1 MKSHKDQFLELL
13 NDVRNTFSED
23 NVTMEPRDVDRII
36 SESSNDMFDVIE
48 SDVNQDLREKIRI
61 IEQTKRKRLFTDR
74 KQQLQILAEKHEEE
88 LKSDLNV
95 SDDEFI
101 RKVEDMKTLKT
112 GLENEIREALED
124 EL

>member
-13 NDVRNTFSED
+13 NDARDIFSED
-23 NVTMEPRDVDRII
+23 NVTMEPTDVDRII
-36 SESSNDMFDVIE
+36 SKSDNDMFDVIE
-48 SDVNQDLREKIRI
+48 SDINQDLREKVRI
-61 IEQTKRKRLFTDR
+61 IEQTKRKRLFADR

-88 LKSDLNV
+88 LRSDLNV

-101 RKVEDMKTLKT
+101 RKVEDMKSLKT
-112 GLENEIREALED
+112 GLINEIREALED